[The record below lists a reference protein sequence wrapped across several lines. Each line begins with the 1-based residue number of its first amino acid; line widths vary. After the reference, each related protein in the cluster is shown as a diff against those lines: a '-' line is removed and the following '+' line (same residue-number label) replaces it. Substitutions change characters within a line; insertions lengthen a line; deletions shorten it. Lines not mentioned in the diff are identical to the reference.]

1 MSSRIAFGWFAR
13 ATVGPEND
21 SKVAWLR
28 ERSTP
33 PASVGL
39 SHMTEHPQKEGV
51 IPACGLDFLA
61 HRYGRRMRFDDV
73 GGEPSQDSEV
83 LRCVVFS
90 RSAAVLIEDDV
101 ENPMQ
106 LVLDAPPRTYDRER
120 SL

>member
-51 IPACGLDFLA
+51 
-61 HRYGRRMRFDDV
+61 V
-73 GGEPSQDSEV
+73 
-83 LRCVVFS
+83 
-90 RSAAVLIEDDV
+90 
-101 ENPMQ
+101 
-106 LVLDAPPRTYDRER
+106 
-120 SL
+120 